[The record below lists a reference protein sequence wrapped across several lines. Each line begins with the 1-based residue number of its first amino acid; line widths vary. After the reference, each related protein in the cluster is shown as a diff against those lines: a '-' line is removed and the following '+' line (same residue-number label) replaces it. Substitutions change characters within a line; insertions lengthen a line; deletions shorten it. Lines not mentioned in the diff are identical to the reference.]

1 MVERL
6 LWGYWGGGRITLLGV
21 IGVGFVVAEDEVV
34 VIIGVVVVLDVV
46 IFFILDIILELFGRL
61 LFSRVWRKMLF
72 DVVIFL
78 IW

>member
-34 VIIGVVVVLDVV
+34 VIIGVIVVLDVV

>member
-21 IGVGFVVAEDEVV
+21 IGVGFVVEEDEVV

>member
-21 IGVGFVVAEDEVV
+21 IGVRFVVAEDEVV